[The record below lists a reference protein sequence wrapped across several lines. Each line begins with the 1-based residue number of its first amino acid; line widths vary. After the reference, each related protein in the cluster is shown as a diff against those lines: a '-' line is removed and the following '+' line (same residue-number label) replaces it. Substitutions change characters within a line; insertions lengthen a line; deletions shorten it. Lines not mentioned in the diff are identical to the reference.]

1 MIVYTAILEDYDTL
15 LEPRVRED
23 GIRYVC
29 VTDRAPSE
37 TKGWEVLLTE
47 RTEAHPRLQQRS
59 YKILSHR
66 LFPESEI
73 TLYVDGNF
81 ELLVDPRDLAERY
94 LADSD
99 IALFRHPQ
107 RDGIFAEL
115 EACAVLGKEDPETL
129 AAVAAKYRAEG
140 LPEVGFLFAG
150 GLILRRHTPAIADF
164 NEAWYEELLQSTYRD
179 QPPLGYTLWRTGV
192 TPATIDKDIWHN
204 DLFNFYAHKH
214 KQPG

>member
-1 MIVYTAILEDYDTL
+1 VIVYTAIIEDYDTL

-29 VTDRAPSE
+29 ITDRAPPE
-37 TKGWEVLLTE
+37 TKGWEILLTG
-47 RTEAHPRLQQRS
+47 RTEADPRLQQRS

-66 LFPESEI
+66 AFPEAEL
-73 TLYVDGNF
+73 TLYIDGNF
-81 ELLVDPRDLAERY
+81 ELLVDPRDLAARY
-94 LADSD
+94 LEDSD
-99 IALFRHPQ
+99 LALFRHPQ

-115 EACAVLGKEDPETL
+115 EACAALGKDDPDTL

-150 GLILRRHTPAIADF
+150 GLILRRHSPAIASF
-164 NEAWYEELLQSTYRD
+164 NEAWYEELRQSTYRD

-192 TPATIDKDIWHN
+192 TPAIIDKNIWHN

-214 KQPG
+214 KQTR

>member
-129 AAVAAKYRAEG
+129 ASVAAKYRAEG
-140 LPEVGFLFAG
+140 LPEVGFCL
-150 GLILRRHTPAIADF
+150 PAD
-164 NEAWYEELLQSTYRD
+164 
-179 QPPLGYTLWRTGV
+179 
-192 TPATIDKDIWHN
+192 
-204 DLFNFYAHKH
+204 
-214 KQPG
+214 